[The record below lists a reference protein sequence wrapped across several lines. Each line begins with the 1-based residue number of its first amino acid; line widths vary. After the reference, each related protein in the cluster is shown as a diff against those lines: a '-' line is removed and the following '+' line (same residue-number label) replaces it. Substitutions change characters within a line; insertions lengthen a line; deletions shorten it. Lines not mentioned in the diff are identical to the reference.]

1 MKRSLLIAFVVIAVM
16 LLIGII
22 AVSRLNLG
30 AIAEPSRAEVYFATA
45 AKHLLVR
52 VASRA
57 ENVSPS
63 AGNQGSIAGADKL
76 YGAANLT
83 TTEVQSYSDR
93 ELFGSQKMGFD

>member
-52 VASRA
+52 VATAPKMFRRLPEIREASR
-57 ENVSPS
+57 EPTNC
-63 AGNQGSIAGADKL
+63 
-76 YGAANLT
+76 
-83 TTEVQSYSDR
+83 
-93 ELFGSQKMGFD
+93 MGRQT